1 MSVEIERKFLVIG
14 DAWKNHVYG
23 QFQLKQGYL
32 QSAPER
38 TVRIRTSNEEGFVT
52 IKGKTEGITRREYEY
67 PIPFSEAL
75 SLLELCENTPI
86 EKVRNLVSHG
96 SLTWEVDVFEGLNS
110 GLVLAEVELQH
121 ENQEIDLPDWIGEEV
136 SRDSRYYNSALSA
149 HPFSTWKGT
158 HRQTTK

>member
-1 MSVEIERKFLVIG
+1 MSIGIERKFQVVSNT
-14 DAWKNHVYG
+14 WKNHVSG

-38 TVRIRTSNEEGFVT
+38 TVRIRTSNKEGFIT
-52 IKGKTEGITRREYEY
+52 IKGKTEGITRTEYEY

-75 SLLELCENTPI
+75 SLLALSENPPI
-86 EKVRNLVSHG
+86 EKVRYLVSHG

-121 ENQEIDLPDWIGEEV
+121 ENQEIDLPDWIGAEV
-136 SRDSRYYNSALSA
+136 SSDPKFYNSTLSA

-158 HRQTTK
+158 HQKFT

>member
-1 MSVEIERKFLVIG
+1 MSIEIERKFLVVG
-14 DAWKNHVYG
+14 DAWKNHVSG

-38 TVRIRTSNEEGFVT
+38 TVRIRTSNKEGFIT
-52 IKGKTEGITRREYEY
+52 IKGKTEGITRTEYEY

-75 SLLELCENTPI
+75 SLLALCENTPI
-86 EKVRNLVSHG
+86 EKVRYLVSHG

-121 ENQEIDLPDWIGEEV
+121 ENQEIDLPDWIGAEV
-136 SRDSRYYNSALSA
+136 SSDPRFYNSTLSA

-158 HRQTTK
+158 HRKFT

>member
-1 MSVEIERKFLVIG
+1 MSIEIERKFLVVG
-14 DAWKNHVYG
+14 DAWKNHVSG

-38 TVRIRTSNEEGFVT
+38 TVRIRTSNKEGFIT
-52 IKGKTEGITRREYEY
+52 IKGKTEGITRTEYEY

-75 SLLELCENTPI
+75 SLLALCENTPI
-86 EKVRNLVSHG
+86 EKVRYLVSHG

-121 ENQEIDLPDWIGEEV
+121 ENQEIDLPDWIGKEV
-136 SRDSRYYNSALSA
+136 SSDPRYYNSTLSA

-158 HRQTTK
+158 HRKFT

>member
-1 MSVEIERKFLVIG
+1 MSIEIERKFLVVS
-14 DAWKNHVYG
+14 DTWKNHVSG

-38 TVRIRTSNEEGFVT
+38 TIRIRTSNKEGFIT
-52 IKGKTEGITRREYEY
+52 IKGKTEGITRTEYEY

-75 SLLELCENTPI
+75 SLLALSENPPI
-86 EKVRNLVSHG
+86 EKVRYLVSHG

-121 ENQEIDLPDWIGEEV
+121 ENQEIDLPDWIGAEV
-136 SRDSRYYNSALSA
+136 SSDPRFYNSTLSA

-158 HRQTTK
+158 HRKFT

>member
-1 MSVEIERKFLVIG
+1 MSIEIERKFLVVG
-14 DAWKNHVYG
+14 DAWKNHVSG

-38 TVRIRTSNEEGFVT
+38 TVRIRTSNKEGFIT
-52 IKGKTEGITRREYEY
+52 IKGKTEGITRTEYEY

-75 SLLELCENTPI
+75 SLLALCENTPI
-86 EKVRNLVSHG
+86 EKVRYLVSHG

-110 GLVLAEVELQH
+110 GLILAEVELQH
-121 ENQEIDLPDWIGEEV
+121 ENQEIDLPDWIGAEV
-136 SRDSRYYNSALSA
+136 SSDPRFYNSTLSA

-158 HRQTTK
+158 HRKFT

>member
-1 MSVEIERKFLVIG
+1 MSIEIERKFLVVS
-14 DAWKNHVYG
+14 DTWKNHVSG

-38 TVRIRTSNEEGFVT
+38 TVRIRTSNKEGFIT
-52 IKGKTEGITRREYEY
+52 IKGKTEGITRTEYEY

-75 SLLELCENTPI
+75 SLLALCENTPI
-86 EKVRNLVSHG
+86 EKVRYLVSHG

-121 ENQEIDLPDWIGEEV
+121 ENQEIDLPDWIGKEV
-136 SRDSRYYNSALSA
+136 SSDPRYYNSTLSA

-158 HRQTTK
+158 HRKFT